1 LQTITNG
8 STPQATLPEKKV
20 IDVVD
25 LDDEDD
31 VVPQSTSNPVTFN
44 ANQQFRLVPTNQLQ
58 QQSLPQGLTYTVVP
72 AGSAMNPGIN
82 RVMIARPQ
90 QSPGQLIVSRN
101 GIVNGQGAAGRLAQ
115 VSYINSIF
123 LYFTFFK
130 ICKITFSYSH
140 LRWMGHS
147 LIRRIG
153 TCVLLCSLIFCYVTT
168 FKFLD
173 VMSIYSVCNFV

>member
-1 LQTITNG
+1 MQAISNG
-8 STPQATLPEKKV
+8 NSPQAALPEKKV

-58 QQSLPQGLTYTVVP
+58 QQSLPQGLTYTVV
-72 AGSAMNPGIN
+72 SAMNPGLN

-115 VSYINSIF
+115 VSYTT
-123 LYFTFFK
+123 YFFVFYIHCTKKLQHCLRFA
-130 ICKITFSYSH
+130 KITFSVEVD
-140 LRWMGHS
+140 
-147 LIRRIG
+147 G
-153 TCVLLCSLIFCYVTT
+153 TLFNS
-168 FKFLD
+168 
-173 VMSIYSVCNFV
+173 